1 MTVPGQSLRLTLLGT
16 GCPQVDPQRMGPANL
31 VRAAGRTLL
40 VDCGSG
46 VTQRLVQAGTTGA
59 SVDALFLTH
68 LHSDHVVDFH
78 QLLVSSWHQGRDK
91 PWKLFGPP
99 GTLGFVERSAALW
112 KQELDFRV
120 AHEKRPNEAGLDVQV
135 TEYADG
141 QSFRGGGVTVTA
153 VKVNHDPF
161 PEVYGFVVEQDS
173 LRLVLSAD
181 TVVWPPLIAAA
192 RGADLLLHEVFI
204 RREMRPDP
212 HHRPAETIDAVAGYH
227 TLSTEVGRVAAEA
240 DVGMLVLNHFVPT
253 RFDHDALLAEVRA
266 HWPGPLVL
274 GEDLMTFDIA
284 ARTLTHAGATIAF
297 GR

>member
-1 MTVPGQSLRLTLLGT
+1 MGQAMRLTLLGT
-16 GCPQVDPQRMGPANL
+16 GCPQVDPARMGPANL

-40 VDCGSG
+40 FDCGSG
-46 VTQRLVQAGTTGA
+46 VTQRLVQAGTKGA
-59 SVDALFLTH
+59 EVDALFLTH

-78 QLLVSSWHQGRDK
+78 QLLVSAWHQGRDK
-91 PWKLFGPP
+91 PWKVFGPP

-112 KQELDFRV
+112 KEELDFRV
-120 AHEKRPNEAGLDVQV
+120 AHEKRPNEAALDVKV

-141 QSFRGGGVTVTA
+141 QAFRGGGVTVTA

-204 RREMRPDP
+204 RREMTPDP
-212 HHRPAETIDAVAGYH
+212 HHRPAETIAAVASYH

-253 RFDHDALLAEVRA
+253 RFDHAALVAEVRA

-274 GEDLMTFDIA
+274 GEDLMTFDLA